1 MNKQTM
7 KLLNSLSFGISI
19 FSLIAAVVYGIL
31 RRCCG
36 IELPPFVSGWLLP
49 VLMAASVGYLTNWL
63 AIQLLFRPYR
73 PVKWLGGLQGMIP
86 KRQPELAETLAR
98 EIPSNLMPTDRI
110 AFQLRRKIR
119 ETMQGTELA
128 GRLHTM
134 VAEYIRD
141 GRRKQ
146 ELMRRITSFLDMA
159 GSTGLEAGLTPSNV
173 RRFYHTYGSGFVK
186 EKVIC
191 NRALRAR
198 ILDELKEHV
207 PGLVGE
213 IRSNMPAMIAEYMRD
228 NPVKGTV
235 LSIFTGSGGE
245 NLPWRKLEQGVLDRL
260 SGQDAD
266 RQIKQKLAEFESR
279 LDGYLLSPA
288 LEADISELKQNREIT
303 DTFTSLRDGLA
314 EKMLEFLENELI
326 WQVVREQILPGI
338 RVFLQL
344 QIRRNKDAIIA
355 GLDLPG
361 HIRKSILDL
370 EPENVHTLVNS
381 VSGEELGMI
390 QLLGFVLG
398 GIAGLL
404 LGFAQ

>member
-1 MNKQTM
+1 M
-7 KLLNSLSFGISI
+7 KVLNRIALWTSATFL
-19 FSLIAAVVYGIL
+19 AAVLVCGGL
-31 RRCCG
+31 RRTG
-36 IELPPFVSGWLLP
+36 VVAFPAVVTGWILP
-49 VLMAASVGYLTNWL
+49 VFTGAAVGYLTNWL
-63 AIQLLFRPYR
+63 AILLLFRPYR
-73 PVKWLGGLQGMIP
+73 PVKWLRGLQGLIP

-119 ETMQGTELA
+119 ETMQGPELA
-128 GRLHTM
+128 KRLHAM

-146 ELMRRITSFLDMA
+146 ELIRRITSFLDMA

-198 ILDELKEHV
+198 ILDELKEQV

-213 IRSNMPAMIAEYMRD
+213 IRSNLPAMIAEYMRD

-288 LEADISELKQNREIT
+288 LEADIAELKQNREIT

-370 EPENVHTLVNS
+370 EPENVHTLVDS